1 MSPYEGKDT
10 KLSIVYRAHRYPYEW
25 VPQVASP
32 KEIAMPRLEN
42 SKFRV
47 PGSPPEK
54 LPKVTKVKG
63 KRQPQVKL
71 EKALQARLE
80 RLGY

>member
-10 KLSIVYRAHRYPYEW
+10 KVSIVYRAYRCPYEW
-25 VPQVASP
+25 APQVAKP
-32 KEIAMPRLEN
+32 KETAVRRIEN

-54 LPKVTKVKG
+54 IPKVTKLKG
-63 KRQPQVKL
+63 KRKPQDKL
-71 EKALQARLE
+71 EKALRARLE